1 MPLSQSN
8 LAMLGSWFTWS
19 LRDGTAVWGRL
30 FSFVLLW
37 TSLWEEAESRRVP
50 HRVLSLSPGQQV
62 FSADIGGES

>member
-30 FSFVLLW
+30 FSFVLL
-37 TSLWEEAESRRVP
+37 LDFP
-50 HRVLSLSPGQQV
+50 L
-62 FSADIGGES
+62 GGG